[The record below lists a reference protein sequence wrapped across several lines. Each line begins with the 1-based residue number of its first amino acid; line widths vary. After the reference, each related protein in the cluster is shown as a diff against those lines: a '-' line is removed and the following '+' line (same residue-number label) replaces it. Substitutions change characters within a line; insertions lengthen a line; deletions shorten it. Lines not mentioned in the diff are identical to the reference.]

1 VRHKVVE
8 LPLVPGA
15 LSDDTDLA
23 AKLRTVDMDKV
34 RFRGNRAETIKG
46 YSAFNTNGVATG
58 TARGIHAYADLDGTP
73 IVIAASESAVYAWKG
88 GTRYTITPPW
98 TDTWLGSVSHGGS
111 ASATYN
117 GSTGSVLITWR
128 PYFPSSG
135 ESAEAPHFLTT
146 GDSVTFS
153 NVVARS
159 SSGITLAG
167 TFSIAAV
174 PSPTTFVVNA
184 ATGTSINIELPFT
197 AVTALRAGLSTG
209 TGDMASQRA
218 RVWSIDNFGENAVFC
233 GSDGTPVFTWQGE
246 TSSSNVI
253 TNGTFGS
260 STGWTT
266 EGNWSIASGVAKH
279 TATAEEDLSYDV
291 SGLLEAGKIYEM
303 SFDIT
308 AWGGEVNQFRVR
320 IDAVD
325 IFPPI
330 VAEVNS
336 GADSNMVQTYTFR
349 FLCPASPSQLIFT
362 ADADGGIAPGTDVI
376 IDNVSIALVTTA
388 RPITEAPSKNYA
400 LFVDGNRVLN
410 VLGSVEADGDFNAS
424 LLRWSDQDNYREW
437 VPSTTNIAGE
447 YPLGKGSA
455 AICGG
460 QVGERN
466 LILTDDGAYTASF
479 TSNGYAVRLIGQ
491 GCGAVGQR
499 CLAIHNNRAF
509 WASKNGFHAYDG
521 AQVLAIECPIHDR
534 YVGQLKQ
541 YQENKVF
548 AWLNVQFGEVW
559 FHYPHTTDGN
569 EISRYVVFNFLEQG
583 NPWSFGTFNRT
594 CWVRAGVYQDPIA
607 IDSSGNIWK
616 HETGNVFSGSVTLPF
631 LETGYTVGEAG
642 DQWLGCRRYYPDF
655 ENQTGDILWTMTGKR
670 APQGSSQTQV
680 IGPKTI
686 VADQRKVDFLLASR
700 QFKFKWASSTST
712 TAWRLGVVGL
722 EMRAQK
728 ERR

>member
-15 LSDDTDLA
+15 QSDDTDLA

-46 YSAFNTNGVATG
+46 YSAFHTNGVASG
-58 TARGIHAYADLDGTP
+58 TARGIHAYSDLQGTP
-73 IVIAASESAVYAWKG
+73 IVVAASESAVYAWKS

-98 TDTWLGSVSHGGS
+98 ADVWLGSSSHGGT

-117 GSTGSVLITWR
+117 GSTGSVLIKWNV
-128 PYFPSSG
+128 YYPSSG
-135 ESAEAPHFLTT
+135 ESELAPHFLST
-146 GDSVTFS
+146 GDSVTIS

-159 SSGITLAG
+159 SSTVTIAG
-167 TFSIAAV
+167 TFTITAV
-174 PSPTTFVVNA
+174 PSPTSFVITA
-184 ATGTSINIELPFT
+184 ATGTVVNIELPFT
-197 AVTALRAGLSTG
+197 VTAGFKSGLSTG
-209 TGDMASQRA
+209 TGDTAALKA
-218 RVWSIDNFGENAVFC
+218 RVWSIDNFGEHAVFC
-233 GSDGTPVFTWQGE
+233 GSDGTPIFVWQGA
-246 TSSSNVI
+246 TSATEAIS
-253 TNGTFGS
+253 NGTFSS
-260 STGWTT
+260 STGWDTGT
-266 EGNWSIASGVAKH
+266 GWSIGSGVATH
-279 TATAEEDLSYDV
+279 NNDDDPPTNALTFDLD
-291 SGLLEAGKIYEM
+291 GALTAGKIYEM
-303 SFDIT
+303 SFSIT
-308 AWGGEVNQFRVR
+308 VWDGATDEFRVK
-320 IDAVD
+320 IDDID

-330 VAEVNS
+330 VSQVNA
-336 GADSNMVQTYTFR
+336 GADAAMVKTYTFR
-349 FLCPASPSQLIFT
+349 FVCPSSPTSLVF
-362 ADADGGIAPGTDVI
+362 IANGAGATS
-376 IDNVSIALVTTA
+376 IDNISITPVTTA
-388 RPITEAPSKNYA
+388 RPINEAPSKNYA

-410 VLGSVEADGDFNAS
+410 ALGSVEADGDFNAA

-437 VPSTTNIAGE
+437 VPNTTNIAGE
-447 YPLGKGSA
+447 YPLGKGST

-509 WASKNGFHAYDG
+509 WASLNGFHAYDG

-559 FHYPHTTDGN
+559 FHYPHTDDGN
-569 EISRYVVFNFLEQG
+569 EVSRYVVFNFLEQG
-583 NPWSFGTFNRT
+583 NPWSFGTFSRT
-594 CWVRAGVYQDPIA
+594 CWMRAGVYQDPIA
-607 IDSSGNIWK
+607 IDASGNIWK
-616 HETGNVFSGSVTLPF
+616 HEISNVFSGTVTLPF
-631 LETGYTVGEAG
+631 LETGYAVGEAG
-642 DQWLGCRRYYPDF
+642 DQWLGCRRYYPDI
-655 ENQTGDILWTMTGKR
+655 ESQTGNILFTATGKR
-670 APQGSSQTQV
+670 APQGQNNTQI
-680 IGPKTI
+680 IGPLVMI
-686 VADQRKVDFLLASR
+686 PDQRAVDFRLSAR
-700 QFKFKWASSTST
+700 QLKFKWASDASP

>member
-23 AKLRTVDMDKV
+23 AKLHAVDMDKV

-46 YSAFNTNGVATG
+46 YSAFHTNGVASG
-58 TARGIHAYADLDGTP
+58 TARGIHAYADLQGTP
-73 IVIAASESAVYAWKG
+73 IVVAASESAVYAWKA

-98 TDTWLGSVSHGGS
+98 TDVWLGSVSHGGV

-117 GSTGSVLITWR
+117 GSTGSVLITWNV
-128 PYFPSSG
+128 YYPSSN
-135 ESAEAPHFLTT
+135 ESEAAPHFLST

-159 SSGITLAG
+159 SSTVTIAG
-167 TFSIAAV
+167 TFSITAV
-174 PSPTTFVVNA
+174 PSPTTFVITA
-184 ATGTSINIELPFT
+184 ATGTAVNIELPFT
-197 AVTALRAGLSTG
+197 ATVALRAGLSTG
-209 TGDMASQRA
+209 TGDMASQKA
-218 RVWSIDNFGENAVFC
+218 RVWSIDNFGEHAVFC
-233 GSDGTPVFTWQGE
+233 GSDGTPVFAWQGD
-246 TSSSNVI
+246 TSSTSVV
-253 TNGTFGS
+253 TNGTFS
-260 STGWTT
+260 TSTGWTVGT
-266 EGNWSIASGVAKH
+266 DWSIGSGVA
-279 TATAEEDLSYDV
+279 TFTSDSEGELSFDV
-291 SGLLEAGKIYEM
+291 STLTAGKMYEM

-308 AWGGEVNQFRVR
+308 SWDTDTSRFKVM
-320 IDAVD
+320 IDAVN

-330 VAEVNS
+330 TSQVNS
-336 GADSNMVQTYTFR
+336 GADAAMARTYTFR
-349 FLCPASPSQLIFT
+349 FVCPASPSELIFM
-362 ADADGGIAPGTDVI
+362 GGIASAGTTS
-376 IDNVSIALVTTA
+376 IDNVSIGPVTTA
-388 RPITEAPSKNYA
+388 RPINEAPTKNYA
-400 LFVDGNRVLN
+400 LFVDGNRILN
-410 VLGSVEADGDFNAS
+410 VLGSVEADGDFNAA

-437 VPSTTNIAGE
+437 VPNTTNLSGE
-447 YPLGKGSA
+447 YPLGKGST

-479 TSNGYAVRLIGQ
+479 TNNGYAVRLIGQ

-548 AWLNVQFGEVW
+548 AWLNVEHGEVW
-559 FHYPHTTDGN
+559 FHFPHTSDGT
-569 EISRYVVFNFLEQG
+569 EISRYLVFNFLEQG

-594 CWVRAGVYQDPIA
+594 CWMRAGVYQDPIA
-607 IDSSGNIWK
+607 VDASGNIWK
-616 HETGNVFSGSVTLPF
+616 HEISNVFSGTVTLPF
-631 LETGYTVGEAG
+631 LETGYAVGEAG
-642 DQWLGCRRYYPDF
+642 DRWLGCRRYYPDI
-655 ENQTGDILWTMTGKR
+655 ENQTGNILFTVTGKR
-670 APQGSSQTQV
+670 APQGQNNTQI
-680 IGPKTI
+680 IGPLVMI
-686 VADQRKVDFLLASR
+686 PDQRAVDFRLSAR
-700 QFKFKWASSTST
+700 QLKFKWASDASP
-712 TAWRLGVVGL
+712 TAWRLGIVGL